1 MANEK
6 NWNDRW
12 GSDATV
18 KNRYRNL
25 PNVTKIMNNGFMDP
39 AKDTHIADKTS
50 GTDHCVLITT
60 RLVKQLLMHK
70 AIGVNPVR
78 LNKMVTGKG
87 CSLSLY
93 PNTQVRINDIW
104 VTAKYI
110 NKDIWEFYLE

>member
-1 MANEK
+1 MAKEK

-25 PNVTKIMNNGFMDP
+25 PNIANFEEAD
-39 AKDTHIADKTS
+39 KDTHIADKTS

-93 PNTQVRINDIW
+93 PNTQVRINGIW

-110 NKDIWEFYLE
+110 NKDVWEFYLE